1 MEHGAIQKVIVGT
14 QINAPKLIRLE
25 NIDKTFSTI
34 KGEPVQAVKQVSFE
48 VRAAEFVALVGPSG
62 CGKSTILRMIAG
74 LIPQT
79 NGRVLV
85 SGNEVIGPLKGQA
98 GIVFQQPL
106 LLPWRTV
113 LDNALLPA
121 QVLKLDRQKCQERA
135 LELIQRVGLAGF
147 EHRYPFELSGGM
159 QQRAAIVRALAFN
172 PSILLMD
179 EPFAAVDAITRDQLN
194 LQLERL
200 TDLHRKTVLFITH
213 SISEAVFLADRVLV
227 MSARPGQ
234 IVADISVQLSRPR
247 TLDDMSTALFAET
260 EGKVRHHLLQA
271 SA

>member
-1 MEHGAIQKVIVGT
+1 MEQDPDQKNGAD
-14 QINAPKLIRLE
+14 LIRLDCV
-25 NIDKTFSTI
+25 DKVFSTV
-34 KGEPVQAVKQVSFE
+34 KGKPVHATCRVSFAIRE
-48 VRAAEFVALVGPSG
+48 AEFVALVGPSG

-74 LIPQT
+74 LIRQS
-79 NGRVLV
+79 
-85 SGNEVIGPLKGQA
+85 SGSVKVRGKEVMGPLKGEA
-98 GIVFQQPL
+98 GIVFQHPL

-121 QVLKLDRQKCQERA
+121 QVLHLDRRSCEKRA
-135 LELIQRVGLAGF
+135 LELIQLVGLGGF

-200 TDLHRKTVLFITH
+200 ADLHRKTVLFITH
-213 SISEAVFLADRVLV
+213 SIPEAVFLADRVLV

-234 IVADISVQLSRPR
+234 IVADIPVDLPRPR
-247 TLDDMSTALFAET
+247 TLDHMSTATFTDAA
-260 EGKVRHHLLQA
+260 GKVRHRLLQA
-271 SA
+271 SG

>member
-1 MEHGAIQKVIVGT
+1 MMELGQDQNYGADI
-14 QINAPKLIRLE
+14 IRLDCV
-25 NIDKTFSTI
+25 DKVFSTV
-34 KGEPVQAVKQVSFE
+34 KGEPVRATCRVSFAIRE
-48 VRAAEFVALVGPSG
+48 AEFVALVGPSG

-74 LIPQT
+74 LIHQS
-79 NGRVLV
+79 
-85 SGNEVIGPLKGQA
+85 SGSVKVRGKEVVGPLKGEA
-98 GIVFQQPL
+98 GIVFQHPL

-121 QVLKLDRQKCQERA
+121 QVLRLDRENCEKRA
-135 LELIQRVGLAGF
+135 LELIELVGLAGF

-200 TDLHRKTVLFITH
+200 ADLHRKTVLFITH
-213 SISEAVFLADRVLV
+213 SIPEAVFLADRVLV

-234 IVADISVQLSRPR
+234 VVADIPVDLPRPR
-247 TLDDMSTALFAET
+247 TLDHMRTALFADT
-260 EGKVRHHLLQA
+260 AGKVRQHLLQA